1 MIDRLPLISWAV
13 LFCATAA
20 AAAFQIQSS
29 PSSSTSRVQRN
40 QHHQYQK
47 IISSS
52 SRRSQSLI
60 IRQASIDAQTSSASS
75 TKDTNTNA
83 NIDRDTSTPLKK
95 YKSRSLQDLDL
106 PWGKRQS
113 WALKDCVNKYLV
125 EIPQLEN
132 GDDNSDC
139 TYVMWRALTRENI
152 ELAGYD
158 IEFLRLKYVDAMA
171 DDDNDNGNGNGNGA
185 DSNTDAPVK
194 ANMKAKA
201 KAPGALPLLDNFEFQ
216 SNGGVSG
223 KIQGLRGIADGTTV
237 QTSPLVHVQ
246 LTIPRGYVL
255 TEDGS
260 AAYELGFPLSEER
273 YSLDIAKMN
282 VNVNV
287 NMPMSSMSSVM
298 SSIDGDELKKT
309 LKSGV
314 EETGKV
320 ASNIAVSVGDRETT
334 SMLVNLGASTAILLG
349 GATALNML
357 AHHLTVNVFWV

>member
-1 MIDRLPLISWAV
+1 MIVRLPLISWAV

-29 PSSSTSRVQRN
+29 PSSSTSRVKN

-52 SRRSQSLI
+52 RRSRQSLI
-60 IRQASIDAQTSSASS
+60 IRQASIDAQASSASS
-75 TKDTNTNA
+75 TKDTNTNTDT

-171 DDDNDNGNGNGNGA
+171 DDDNENGNGA

-194 ANMKAKA
+194 ANMKA

-273 YSLDIAKMN
+273 YSMDIAKM
-282 VNVNV
+282 NVNV
-287 NMPMSSMSSVM
+287 NMPMSSMSSVI
-298 SSIDGDELKKT
+298 SSIDGDELKRT